1 MTGLT
6 RRATLSG
13 SAIVAALSAAG
24 IMPTKGALAAW
35 NRSAF
40 EGRSLVE
47 ALAALG
53 IAAPAASG
61 EVQIVANEFADNG
74 AAVPVQVVSALPRTT
89 RIVLLVDRNP
99 NVLSAVF
106 ALGPMAVPEV
116 STRIKMAQ
124 TSNVVAV
131 VEADGRF
138 FAAQREIKITIGGC
152 VG

>member
-1 MTGLT
+1 
-6 RRATLSG
+6 
-13 SAIVAALSAAG
+13 
-24 IMPTKGALAAW
+24 
-35 NRSAF
+35 
-40 EGRSLVE
+40 
-47 ALAALG
+47 
-53 IAAPAASG
+53 
-61 EVQIVANEFADNG
+61 
-74 AAVPVQVVSALPRTT
+74 
-89 RIVLLVDRNP
+89 VLLCDRNP